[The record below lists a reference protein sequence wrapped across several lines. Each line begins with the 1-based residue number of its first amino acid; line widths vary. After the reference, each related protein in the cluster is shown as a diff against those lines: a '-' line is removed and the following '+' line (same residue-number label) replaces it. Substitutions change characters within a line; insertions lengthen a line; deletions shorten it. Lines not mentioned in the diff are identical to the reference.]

1 MKNRSWTALLLAAL
15 MLTGCG
21 AQHSLSTQTPAVPAA
36 DFMQLEP
43 DGKETDIGF
52 SAAQYRFALELL
64 RNVQK
69 AKGQANVMVSPYS
82 VMQALAM
89 TANGAANQTR
99 AEMEQV
105 LGNGISVNDLN
116 EYLYAWR
123 TNQPDSDSCR
133 LHTANGIWI
142 NRDIEQINQLFV
154 TQNQN
159 YYAAEIR
166 KAAFDQKTVKEI
178 NGFVNKATGRMIPE
192 ILSELDPDAPA
203 VLVNAVSFEG
213 KWAVSYEKEQIR
225 DGVFHN
231 ADGSESTVQMLNGEE
246 SEYLESEGAVGFL
259 RYYDGPYAFAGILPP
274 EHISVQD
281 WLDAQS
287 SESLLAMI
295 EGRQECAV
303 MSVMPAFTAD
313 TDVHL
318 EQILPDM
325 GMPSA
330 FSGSADFSCMSDTPM
345 RISEVIHKT
354 HIEVDAKG
362 TKAAASTAVVMQKND
377 AEVMP
382 EKTVRLDRPFVYMI
396 LDMNTELPVFI
407 GTVQQIP

>member
-21 AQHSLSTQTPAVPAA
+21 AQQSLSTQTPAVPAA
-36 DFMQLEP
+36 EFMQLEP

-123 TNQPDSDSCR
+123 TNQPDSDSCQ

-166 KAAFDQKTVKEI
+166 KAAFDQRTVKEI

-192 ILSELDPDAPA
+192 ILSGLDPEASA

-213 KWAVSYEKEQIR
+213 KWAVSYEKKQIR

-231 ADGSESTVQMLNGEE
+231 ADGSESTVQMMHGEE
-246 SEYLESEGAVGFL
+246 SEYLESEDAVGFL

-287 SESLLAMI
+287 PESLLAMI

-396 LDMNTELPVFI
+396 LDMNTELPVFV